1 MPKKQAVIRTDET
14 ITFINVFDVEPEKQ
28 QALVDVLNEG
38 AEKVISKRPGFI
50 SASILASKDGTRVV
64 NYAQWRSLGDIQAT
78 REDPNAAPFAK
89 KSAELAKATPHVYT
103 VASVH
108 SA

>member
-1 MPKKQAVIRTDET
+1 MTKKQAVIRADET
-14 ITFINVFDVEPEKQ
+14 VTFINVFDVEPGKQ
-28 QALVDVLNEG
+28 QSLIDVLNEG

-64 NYAQWRSLGDIQAT
+64 NYAQWESMKAVSDT

-89 KSAELAKATPHVYT
+89 RAAELAKATPHIFT
-103 VASVH
+103 VSSVH
-108 SA
+108 TA

>member
-1 MPKKQAVIRTDET
+1 MAKKQAVIQADET
-14 ITFINVFDVEPEKQ
+14 VTFINVFDVDPDKQ
-28 QALVDVLNEG
+28 QELIKVLNEG
-38 AEKVISKRPGFI
+38 AAKVISKRPGFI

-64 NYAQWRSLGDIQAT
+64 NYAQWRSLDDIKAT

-103 VASVH
+103 VSSVH
-108 SA
+108 SV